1 MIKLKHNK
9 TDFIEIKQG
18 IFNINHIVRLCKEV
32 YYTEFKYYLYITS
45 VLSTSSSSSL
55 CRWEITEEEYNKIKR
70 IIL

>member
-18 IFNINHIVRLCKEV
+18 IFNINHIVRLYKEE
-32 YYTEFKYYLYITS
+32 YYKEFKYYLYITS

-55 CRWEITEEEYNKIKR
+55 CRWEITEDEYNKIKS